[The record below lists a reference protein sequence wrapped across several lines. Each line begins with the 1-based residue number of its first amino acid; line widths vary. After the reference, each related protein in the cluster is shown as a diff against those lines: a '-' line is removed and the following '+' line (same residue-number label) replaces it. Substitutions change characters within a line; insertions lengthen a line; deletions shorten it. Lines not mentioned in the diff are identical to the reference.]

1 MTTVRD
7 QDSIQ
12 ERRATM
18 IRELLSM
25 DAIASDRVEE
35 AFAVVPRHLF
45 APDEPL
51 EAAYDPDNAVTVK
64 RDPSGRVLSCMSA
77 AFVQA
82 AMLEQ
87 AQVEPGMR
95 VLEIGSGGYQAALL
109 AELVGTDGEVTTVDI
124 DTDVTRRARQ
134 CLDAAGY
141 QRVRV
146 VTADAEHGVPEY
158 APYDRIIVTVRAWDI
173 PPAWLGQL
181 TEAGRLVVPLH
192 LAAVT
197 RSIAFDRTGDT
208 LTSRTYRLAHFVPM
222 QGAGAHPDH
231 LTSLGE
237 GVALRTDSPLTGID
251 PAAVGAALHGP
262 HTDYWS
268 GTAFD
273 MPDELDLFLLT
284 SEAGMA
290 MLHASEEAI
299 SHGLVGVGARLGVP
313 ALVRGGNI
321 AWNIKRDSA
330 DPATGGFES
339 GAAACGPDAEAVGAD
354 YARLLRRWATNYRY
368 RNAATIRYLP
378 AGTST
383 PAPEGWHVVK
393 RHGTLVVSWPQAP
406 DPATDRVI

>member
-7 QDSIQ
+7 RHIDDL
-12 ERRATM
+12 RAAM
-18 IRELLSM
+18 VRELRDM
-25 DAIASDRVEE
+25 NGIASDRVET
-35 AFAVVPRHLF
+35 AFAMVPRHLF

-51 EAAYDPDNAVTVK
+51 EACYAPDNAVTVK
-64 RDPSGRVLSCMSA
+64 RDATGRVLSCMSA

-87 AQVEPGMR
+87 AQVASGMR

-109 AELVGTDGEVTTVDI
+109 AELVGAEGEVTTVDI
-124 DTDVTRRARQ
+124 DPDVTRRARE

-146 VTADAEHGVPEY
+146 VAADAEDGVPEH

-173 PPAWLGQL
+173 PPAWRDQL
-181 TEAGRLVVPLH
+181 TEAGRMVVPLH

-208 LTSRTYRLAHFVPM
+208 LTSSTYRLAHFVPM
-222 QGAGAHPDH
+222 QGAGTHPDH

-237 GVALRTDSPLTGID
+237 GVALRSDSPLPGID
-251 PAAVGAALHGP
+251 PAAVGAALRGP

-268 GTAFD
+268 GAAFD

-284 SEAGMA
+284 SAAGMA
-290 MLHASEEAI
+290 MLHASDEAI
-299 SHGLVGVGARLGVP
+299 SRGVVGVGARLGVP
-313 ALVRGGNI
+313 ALVRGGSI
-321 AWNIKRDSA
+321 AWNIKRDSTEP
-330 DPATGGFES
+330 DTGGFES
-339 GAAACGPDAEAVGAD
+339 GAAACGPDADTVAAD
-354 YARLLRRWATNYRY
+354 YVRLLRRWATTFRY

-378 AGTST
+378 AGT
-383 PAPEGWHVVK
+383 PAPEGWCAVK
-393 RHGTLVVSWPQAP
+393 RHGTVLVSWPQAP
-406 DPATDRVI
+406 DPTKDRVI